1 MKKSV
6 NLDMTEGKPLKL
18 ILSFSVP
25 ILFGN
30 LFQQFYN
37 VMDTAIVGKVLGDQA
52 LAAVGATTPFFGL
65 VSGMAVGATN
75 GFSMILSR
83 YFGAKDE
90 EGMKKVLFMIY
101 ALTVLLSVVL
111 TFGAVACIEPLLRF
125 LNTPELIMEDAIRY
139 LQVAFGGLV
148 VMMLYNMFAG
158 ILRAVGNSV
167 MPLVFLIISSIMN
180 VILDVLFV
188 KGLGLGV
195 AGAAWATVLAQ
206 LLSVLLSLWYIVKKC
221 PVFHLERKHMVW
233 ERKLAGELLSTAISM
248 AMMLAV
254 VSVGTVALQ
263 SAVNSFDTPVIAAH
277 TAARKVDELFMIPLS
292 TLSVTAST
300 YASQNF
306 GAGHMER
313 IKSGIGNTFLLGFI
327 WSTVGVLVAFF
338 AGPYLVKMLTSSE
351 NAVVIDTAV
360 QYIRI
365 NFPFFYFLV
374 PLLILRSTLQGLGRK
389 VVPLIGSMVELIG
402 KFLVVAFL
410 APRMGYLGVCI
421 SEPVIWIVCMSLVL
435 WDFTVF
441 LYQSKNS
448 NELKD

>member
-125 LNTPELIMEDAIRY
+125 LNTPELIIEDAIRY